1 LPSGLAQCD
10 WTNNISKSKLYKQL
24 FSQEIAL
31 TIICLYVTKTLVLYR
46 VAELIHAAKGIIK
59 PDIRLARGCQ
69 AFFIKYFLTIIC
81 IYRIYYISLI
91 HQLNETDMKAL
102 NAIIATISRLEE
114 KQWDGTITFEEQ
126 VQLLKLIEMAESMI
140 KDV

>member
-1 LPSGLAQCD
+1 
-10 WTNNISKSKLYKQL
+10 
-24 FSQEIAL
+24 
-31 TIICLYVTKTLVLYR
+31 
-46 VAELIHAAKGIIK
+46 
-59 PDIRLARGCQ
+59 
-69 AFFIKYFLTIIC
+69 
-81 IYRIYYISLI
+81 
-91 HQLNETDMKAL
+91 MKAL